1 MLRILSR
8 LFSQN
13 RAVRDLLTII
23 VCMAFAVVHF
33 AVNSQEYQEP
43 KQDDVKDASETAN
56 AAFKDAIELSKSGE
70 FLKALKQ
77 QQEQAKQV
85 EITGV
90 NGGMQIPQYFDEER
104 NKRYLQQALGANA
117 EIQTQ
122 ASTDIISPMVLVS
135 FSMPEN
141 QLKGLLIEASEIGA
155 AVVLSG
161 LYKDSFEETVKKV
174 GEIAGRNDLGIA
186 IDPTVFTRFDVQ
198 GVPYFILPVEPLKPC
213 TESGCE
219 KPRAIT
225 AQGSATFEYFLEAV
239 TRLGEKD
246 EQDLA
251 NKWLAKVR
259 KQ

>member
-13 RAVRDLLTII
+13 RAARDLLIFTVCTVI
-23 VCMAFAVVHF
+23 VVLHF
-33 AVNSQEYQEP
+33 DLKAQEFQEP
-43 KQDDVKDASETAN
+43 KQEDVSAASEN
-56 AAFKDAIELSKSGE
+56 AKEAFNDAVKLSNSGE

-77 QQEQAKQV
+77 QQEQVKQA
-85 EITGV
+85 ELTGV

-122 ASTDIISPMVLVS
+122 ETTDVVSPMVLVS
-135 FSMPEN
+135 FSMPES
-141 QLKGLLIEASEIGA
+141 QLKALLIEASEIGA

-161 LYKDSFEETVKKV
+161 LYKDSFEETVKRV

-219 KPRAIT
+219 KPKAVT